1 MGWHHDTCPGTGGE
15 RDVGAVSRKGEEEE
29 AYAGGGGTSS
39 GGPVAT

>member
-1 MGWHHDTCPGTGGE
+1 MGWHHYSCPGTGGE
-15 RDVGAVSRKGEEEE
+15 RDVGAVSRKGEEE